1 MMIDTIM
8 SLSLSLRVVCRE
20 ESVSFCAAVFNS
32 IHKILKEVFRAL
44 LLLSVVSKKQQ
55 HHRERE
61 REFKFFYFLF
71 LFVYRVS
78 LIDF

>member
-32 IHKILKEVFRAL
+32 IHKILKEVFRVL
-44 LLLSVVSKKQQ
+44 LLLSVVSKNNNTI
-55 HHRERE
+55 ERE

>member
-1 MMIDTIM
+1 M
-8 SLSLSLRVVCRE
+8 RQ
-20 ESVSFCAAVFNS
+20 FS
-32 IHKILKEVFRAL
+32 IQYTILKEVFRVL
-44 LLLSVVSKKQQ
+44 LLLSVVSKNNNTI
-55 HHRERE
+55 ERE

>member
-32 IHKILKEVFRAL
+32 IHKILKEVFRVLL
-44 LLLSVVSKKQQ
+44 LLLSVVSKNNNTI
-55 HHRERE
+55 ERE
-61 REFKFFYFLF
+61 RESSSFFIFCSFLYTGF
-71 LFVYRVS
+71 H
-78 LIDF
+78 